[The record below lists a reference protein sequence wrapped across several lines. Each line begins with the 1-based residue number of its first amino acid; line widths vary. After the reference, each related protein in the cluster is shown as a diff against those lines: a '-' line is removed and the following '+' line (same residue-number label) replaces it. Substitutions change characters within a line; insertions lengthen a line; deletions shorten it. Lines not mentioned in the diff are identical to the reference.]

1 MREDVG
7 TEQGTESSA
16 TLRSRPVCGRLGQ
29 HCGKMSRSSDRVAG
43 GKRRTR
49 CAGKSWRT
57 FTALFV
63 ALASAALTSG
73 CVGSPVRFE
82 PSHAAPPIGDLP
94 GWRQIFVD
102 DFNSTSLSDRWG
114 VYDGQPGGDPLSH
127 WDPSRVATRDSQLLL
142 EGYPEDGRWITGG
155 VSNHTVAQTYGRWDV
170 RFRIDPSDEIRF
182 AILLWAQ
189 GGDWPPEIDFLE
201 DGGGGRQTAS
211 GFVHYKTAGG
221 RSQEQRTVAADFTQ
235 WQIVG
240 VEWLPGKIAFTLN
253 GRVWAT
259 VTGASVPSQPM
270 WLAIQEQFAGCER
283 RAAASSLAG
292 CPIAG
297 TPERT
302 ALQVDWVTIYA
313 PG

>member
-1 MREDVG
+1 M
-7 TEQGTESSA
+7 
-16 TLRSRPVCGRLGQ
+16 LLPVT
-29 HCGKMSRSSDRVAG
+29 RSSYSKDIQ
-43 GKRRTR
+43 RT
-49 CAGKSWRT
+49 AD
-57 FTALFV
+57 
-63 ALASAALTSG
+63 
-73 CVGSPVRFE
+73 GSPAE
-82 PSHAAPPIGDLP
+82 
-94 GWRQIFVD
+94 
-102 DFNSTSLSDRWG
+102 
-114 VYDGQPGGDPLSH
+114 
-127 WDPSRVATRDSQLLL
+127 
-142 EGYPEDGRWITGG
+142 
-155 VSNHTVAQTYGRWDV
+155 SNHTVAQTYGRWDV

-259 VTGASVPSQPM
+259 VTGASVQSQPM